1 MSQSAPPSGRWGRYV
16 PLLIA
21 GGFFLVFYFALF
33 GGDPGR
39 LPSALEGK
47 RLPSFSLAWQG
58 APASLSDRDLITGQP
73 VLLNVFASWCGP
85 CRDEHPLLMQ
95 LAAQGV
101 PIFGLNMKDAPDAA
115 QRFLGQLGN
124 PYRAIGADRSGA
136 VGIELGVYGV
146 PETFVLDG
154 QGRVLTRYA
163 GPLTPDV
170 LKTDILPYLASQSL
184 GATTP

>member
-1 MSQSAPPSGRWGRYV
+1 
-16 PLLIA
+16 
-21 GGFFLVFYFALF
+21 
-33 GGDPGR
+33 
-39 LPSALEGK
+39 
-47 RLPSFSLAWQG
+47 
-58 APASLSDRDLITGQP
+58 
-73 VLLNVFASWCGP
+73 
-85 CRDEHPLLMQ
+85 MQ

-124 PYRAIGADRSGA
+124 PYRAIGAYRSGR

-146 PETFVLDG
+146 PDTFVLDA

-170 LKTDILPYLASQSL
+170 LKTEILPYLASPSL
-184 GATTP
+184 GVSKP

>member
-1 MSQSAPPSGRWGRYV
+1 MSQHRPADNWARYL
-16 PLLIA
+16 PLIIA
-21 GGFFLVFYFALF
+21 ATFFVLFFFALF

-47 RLPSFSLAWQG
+47 RLPAFSLSWQG
-58 APASLSDRDLITGQP
+58 EAATLRHTDLATGQP

-85 CRDEHPLLMQ
+85 CRDEHPLLMD
-95 LAAQGV
+95 LAQSGV
-101 PIFGLNMKDAPDAA
+101 VIFGLNMKDAPDAA

-124 PYRAIGADRSGA
+124 PYRAIGADLDGR
-136 VGIELGVYGV
+136 VGVELGVYGV

-163 GPLTPDV
+163 GPLTPAV
-170 LKTDILPYLASQSL
+170 LKAEILPYLSNQR
-184 GATTP
+184 